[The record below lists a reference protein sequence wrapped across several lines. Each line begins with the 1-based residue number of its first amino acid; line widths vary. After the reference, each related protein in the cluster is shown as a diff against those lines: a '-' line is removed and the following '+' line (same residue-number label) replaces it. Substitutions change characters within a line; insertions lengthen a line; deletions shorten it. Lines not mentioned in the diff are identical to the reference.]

1 MCRRGTDTRRL
12 LGYLFTE
19 GLAGERGL
27 DSAHVYARVIAG
39 YQAPS
44 GLEPDRRAD
53 GRADVSRLAA
63 LLDAPVRAGGV
74 GKDAKPTYHLAIS
87 AAPTDRLLS
96 DAEWA
101 DITEL
106 YVDRLGLAER
116 GDSDA
121 VRWVAVRHA
130 DNHVHVVATLVR
142 QDGRRVFPHHDFY
155 RAREA
160 SLAVERKY
168 GLRPTSQ
175 VDRTADPE
183 TTRAEQRKHQGA
195 VRASA
200 QAGLPP
206 PTGPDREVLRSRA
219 RVALAGS
226 DGWED
231 FADRLRSSGV
241 LVRERYSTRAPDEI
255 TGYAVG
261 LPTTGV
267 RDATGQQTVWFGGG
281 KLAPD
286 LSLPQLRARWNH
298 QDGTSPET
306 GNSQPSVGRA
316 GRPRPRRQTGA
327 PPGPAADLS
336 DLDRRR
342 LWVAAENAVR
352 HADEHIRQAS
362 SHPSDAAAQATA
374 QAAAAAAAE
383 VLSAVSWL
391 VERKRG
397 GPLHAAA
404 EDYSRAARDLHR
416 RTVPASGRSRST
428 RTAAGALVGALLVRR
443 AETRQL
449 LSLLARLTA
458 LSESLALL
466 RETQGRAAQAVAAR
480 RAAERLAG
488 EHLRRS
494 GAASA
499 AVSTA
504 SGRVQRRRASTA
516 APRGE
521 RPCGPRCLTLPV
533 TEGRADEGQAR
544 AGHAATAAPGRSS
557 RTPRSAR
564 PCPPSGH
571 PQPSHRAATT
581 CLPTP
586 RRDRRRPQPPARS
599 GTGALPSAAPTPPAR
614 PPDVHRRR

>member
-1 MCRRGTDTRRL
+1 
-12 LGYLFTE
+12 
-19 GLAGERGL
+19 
-27 DSAHVYARVIAG
+27 
-39 YQAPS
+39 
-44 GLEPDRRAD
+44 
-53 GRADVSRLAA
+53 VSRLAA

-101 DITEL
+101 DIAEL

-160 SLAVERKY
+160 SLAVERTY
-168 GLRPTSQ
+168 GLRRTSP
-175 VDRTADPE
+175 VDRTANPE
-183 TTRAEQRKHQGA
+183 TTRAEQRKHHSA
-195 VRASA
+195 VRTSVR
-200 QAGLPP
+200 AGLPP
-206 PTGPDREVLRSRA
+206 PAGTDREVLRSRVRA
-219 RVALAGS
+219 ALAGS
-226 DGWED
+226 QGWEE
-231 FADRLRSSGV
+231 FADRLRLSGV
-241 LVRERYSTRAPDEI
+241 LVRERYSTRNSGEI

-267 RDATGQQTVWFGGG
+267 RDRTGQQTVWFGGG
-281 KLAPD
+281 TLAPD
-286 LSLPQLRARWNH
+286 LSLPQLQARWKQGEGAASH
-298 QDGTSPET
+298 S
-306 GNSQPSVGRA
+306 A
-316 GRPRPRRQTGA
+316 GSWSDAGQADRPRPSRPTGA
-327 PPGPAADLS
+327 PPDPASHLS
-336 DLDRRR
+336 DFDRRR
-342 LWVAAENAVR
+342 LWVGAENAVR
-352 HADEHIRQAS
+352 HAAEHIRQAS
-362 SHPSDAAAQATA
+362 SLPSDAAAQATA

-404 EDYSRAARDLHR
+404 EDYGRAARDLHR
-416 RTVPASGRSRST
+416 RTVPGSARSRST
-428 RTAAGALVGALLVRR
+428 RTAAGALVGARLVKR

-480 RAAERLAG
+480 CAAERLAG

-499 AVSTA
+499 AVAPAVAHGPA
-504 SGRVQRRRASTA
+504 SVEPIWPHRVASD
-516 APRGE
+516 P
-521 RPCGPRCLTLPV
+521 
-533 TEGRADEGQAR
+533 
-544 AGHAATAAPGRSS
+544 
-557 RTPRSAR
+557 SAR
-564 PCPPSGH
+564 GASPS
-571 PQPSHRAATT
+571 R
-581 CLPTP
+581 
-586 RRDRRRPQPPARS
+586 
-599 GTGALPSAAPTPPAR
+599 
-614 PPDVHRRR
+614 